1 MSLPVPLPSSKDT
14 DQQLPRTTLLA
25 HFEAFHTTDLPE
37 CLGTR
42 PAAGAPHRAVPGRGR
57 GVPSPGEL
65 YPPPRHGAWLCRAA
79 GGDKHTA
86 QSHGEQSHVPQE
98 RTQALPGVICWHHA
112 AAHIQGSPK
121 IFRPACF
128 SFLKKR
134 LTWLKGAAVKLLAQA
149 DNGDD
154 FCGPAGQTHS
164 PVLAAGRGSV
174 AARGAHLYWAPAGD
188 PAEHTVLMEQAGR
201 TQNSPLVPPLPL
213 GSGGAELKGRGS
225 KAARPR
231 GAPQAPRGCGRP
243 GRTARGRAAGL
254 WQGPPGSPRPGTPPA
269 PPATRWSSSTAQHSP
284 GCSAVGEKGSAGWAR
299 THACAHTRT
308 HTRTVTHT
316 HTHTHSLR

>member
-25 HFEAFHTTDLPE
+25 HFEAFRTPDLPE
-37 CLGTR
+37 RLGTR

-98 RTQALPGVICWHHA
+98 RTQASPGVICWHHA

-128 SFLKKR
+128 SFLEKR
-134 LTWLKGAAVKLLAQA
+134 LTWLKGAAVKPLAQA

-164 PVLAAGRGSV
+164 PVLAAGRG
-174 AARGAHLYWAPAGD
+174 AHLCWAPAGD

-213 GSGGAELKGRGS
+213 GSGGAELVGRGS

-231 GAPQAPRGCGRP
+231 GAPQAPRGCGQA
-243 GRTARGRAAGL
+243 GQDGSGEGGRALA
-254 WQGPPGSPRPGTPPA
+254 GPPRLSPARDTPSPA
-269 PPATRWSSSTAQHSP
+269 GHQMEQQHRAAQP
-284 GCSAVGEKGSAGWAR
+284 RLQRRRGEGFSWLG
-299 THACAHTRT
+299 AHPR
-308 HTRTVTHT
+308 VCTHT
-316 HTHTHSLR
+316 HTHTHSHTHAHTHLPR